1 MKFSIEL
8 SRSGYVSVPKAN
20 IGNMFVEIKHI
31 RKPSQLTEEQ
41 ISEARLRLKWYQKRD
56 DDKIKNDISKNDL
69 EALIYKMREWLN
81 EESN

>member
-41 ISEARLRLKWYQKRD
+41 IREARLRVKWYQNRD
-56 DDKIKNDISKNDL
+56 EYKIKNDISKNDL